1 MCTLLT
7 KITILLSLVSFGR
20 YCLALTGAAALL
32 FIEKFFISARYQKCK
47 KAEIEPKL
55 KLSLVFWS
63 LGGGREKE
71 KESKSSRLPKALKEV
86 FKRFLDLFI

>member
-63 LGGGREKE
+63 LGEKE